1 MRARPHL
8 VAGLLWGEAVRAL
21 LRQKARSALTAL
33 SITLGVA
40 VVVWVVAIGAA
51 GAARAE
57 EQLQSLGDNLVW
69 VEAGSRNIAGLR
81 TGSHGTTSLTPDDA
95 RAIRDEIPLIH
106 RMSPQIDG
114 TVLAIAGGRN
124 WTTRYRGVTP
134 EYLDIR
140 RWTIAEGA
148 AFTERDVET
157 AAPVCLIGQRARR
170 ELFGPE
176 DAVGQDLRIG
186 TQLFQVVGVLGAKGQ
201 SASGQDQDD
210 TIFFPQT
217 TAQKAI
223 RGKGFVW
230 LDDIMCSAVSPE
242 AVKPAAA
249 QISSLLRQR
258 HNISEGED
266 DFNIR
271 HPEEL
276 INAQIESA
284 RTFALLL
291 VSIGSISLLV
301 GGIGIM
307 NMMLAS
313 VAERSLEIGLRLA
326 IGATAWAV
334 QGQFLVEAVLLSLA
348 GGLLGVAVSVVGSML
363 LGHALG
369 WAVAIPAQA
378 VLLALG
384 FSVAVGVF
392 FGFYPARRASRMD
405 PMVVL
410 RKD

>member
-1 MRARPHL
+1 LIRG
-8 VAGLLWGEAVRAL
+8 GLLVGEAVRAL

-40 VVVWVVAIGAA
+40 VVVWVVALGSA

-81 TGSHGTTSLTPDDA
+81 TGSHGTTSLTPEDA
-95 RAIRDEIPLIH
+95 EAIREEIPLV
-106 RMSPQIDG
+106 RSMSPQIDG
-114 TVLAIAGGRN
+114 TVLAIANGRN

-140 RWTIAEGA
+140 RWRVAEGA
-148 AFTERDVET
+148 AFTERDVEI
-157 AAPVCLIGQRARR
+157 AAPVCLIGAKTRR
-170 ELFGPE
+170 ELFGEE
-176 DAVGQDLRIG
+176 DPIGQDLRIG
-186 TQLFQVVGVLGAKGQ
+186 SQGFVIVGVLAAKGQ

-210 TIFFPQT
+210 TIFLPYT

-223 RGKGFVW
+223 RGKGFVY
-230 LDDIMCSAVSPE
+230 LDDIMCAAVSPE

-249 QISSLLRQR
+249 QISGLLRQR
-258 HNISEGED
+258 HHLSEGED

-276 INAQIESA
+276 INAQIEAA

-334 QGQFLVEAVLLSLA
+334 QAQFLVEAMLLSLA
-348 GGLLGVAVSVVGSML
+348 GGLLGVAVSVGGSML
-363 LGHALG
+363 LGQALG
-369 WAVAIPAQA
+369 WAVSIPGQA
-378 VLLALG
+378 VALALA
-384 FSVAVGVF
+384 FSVGVGVF
-392 FGFYPARRASRMD
+392 FGFYPARRASRLD
-405 PMVVL
+405 PMAVL